1 MQLKRDAIVHVWMGG
16 ADSGE
21 EMRNVTAA
29 GFSAILSAPWY
40 LDYISYAQDWLK
52 YYKVEPL
59 SFNGQS
65 GAWA

>member
-1 MQLKRDAIVHVWMGG
+1 MGG